1 MLQVDYFSSFSSYL
15 RCLHSCGDGSIFV
28 VNYLLLIEFAELTE
42 GENTCEVEAM
52 SSALDLW
59 ENVVDWSRFW
69 TMIDEIES

>member
-1 MLQVDYFSSFSSYL
+1 
-15 RCLHSCGDGSIFV
+15 

-59 ENVVDWSRFW
+59 ENVVDWPRFR